1 MHTEETARQYHRR
14 DEDPRRVD
22 RVRRPTRSPTT
33 QPRGEEKGDTRKGET
48 LRRPLDTAHIPYHIQ
63 EPDSPTTNEPRFKEP
78 NMLPWT
84 TTPPT
89 SPPNSVGVRPR
100 GEATPQ
106 PSPGKLA
113 IEGTLGNA
121 PNTTK
126 DVVMNE
132 APALPPSHDI
142 KRRRRRERKRGHS
155 EEHRHLAGGARESL
169 QLEEFRSSLSTRP
182 STTPDDAKILSQ
194 IRGYIGPQRMGQL
207 FQIWQR
213 ASMGTHA
220 TTEVERIVGP
230 MNTSGSNSVEN
241 SSQSGIITNSSM
253 TTQQST
259 LLSHSNNPESLG
271 MAEPQDPR
279 WKDGDG
285 PRTGDEPLH
294 GLMHTPA
301 MPYHIQEPD
310 SPTTNEARFKKPNM
324 LPWTTTPP
332 TSPPNSVGVR
342 PRGDA
347 TPQPSSGILAIEGA
361 PGYNPDTAGDVVMSE
376 AQTLPPSH
384 ESNRKLGRGPKARST
399 GWAQHHKSPRPRWL
413 DKQYYQAQIPSSSGR
428 TPYPGKQKRNL
439 RNEDF
444 ISQVTE
450 RIAQDTADKL
460 SKMWQ
465 RRSDGSR
472 RSPFV
477 NGAYNATTSSSGP
490 VGGRLRNIRDN
501 SSERLARQKAM
512 GKRRVPDIPAA
523 GRSDVLRSSPR
534 ATSRHVSHLQPRYS
548 LPRSE
553 QMLLPCPGVISDS
566 REGSSAAL
574 ITMNPRIHYP
584 NTYDTVVLRDGTMSS
599 HGPEGL
605 RTPIYSYP
613 IQQQG
618 TSASRIDSGAPL
630 HVDHA
635 TLVRSPA
642 SESVDDPTSAT
653 VSAGPYRNFGAE
665 KSFQVTQRDVAMLQ
679 PSSLD
684 TGRLSAGTSD
694 RRRPRENDES
704 EIYETERPRL
714 QLSSSLPQQLDPLEP
729 EEYNPNKRIKQ
740 GHADMDIDIGSHI
753 EGHIGPSSTALT
765 TRSPTGHESRRSSI
779 SLTAPTYS
787 DHHSYSREEV
797 SMSKQSEGQ
806 YEPCINDTARTLPPS
821 SMTCPPSNGKRRAA
835 PRTEDTESNSA
846 YGSSNLTLANPEIQ
860 HSSPKKSPPSEGSSV
875 AAQSQSLATGN
886 TRSNSTHTYTDI
898 EERRY
903 TIDKSTE
910 GGQGSG
916 MVHHLED
923 TVETQSSVGITSTF
937 PVHESRQD
945 VQIAPSSKSQSPA
958 TNHSGINTPDGGK
971 SASMHDTPLDTS
983 IGECQVPTT
992 GLVTNNTKR
1001 TQEATPNGRKESN
1014 RAQSPHGIRMQSQ
1027 ENLFSDTYETFEPA
1041 KSERSTVPE
1050 QAEEN
1055 NFHSLSTAGSSSAR
1069 DHPSSQALNPL
1080 VPQHSHV
1087 DRLSGNSEPGS
1098 ETGDNLSATIPF
1110 GAEGN
1115 MPYPDAAT
1123 TPVGSFEPPRVE
1135 EAGGNNVLTSRVI
1148 DNDTTQRV
1156 VGASTSDVGQ
1166 GESSEPDSTPRGSSL
1181 NEEMPQT
1188 TEGSCDRSHPS
1199 TDLTKLAPHHTTVYL
1214 HNDHPQHQK
1223 VQVHNTAME
1232 AATGTSD
1239 GLDLEPDPPS
1249 QVTVEPP
1256 NPVFLTKQISA

>member
-1 MHTEETARQYHRR
+1 
-14 DEDPRRVD
+14 
-22 RVRRPTRSPTT
+22 
-33 QPRGEEKGDTRKGET
+33 
-48 LRRPLDTAHIPYHIQ
+48 
-63 EPDSPTTNEPRFKEP
+63 
-78 NMLPWT
+78 
-84 TTPPT
+84 
-89 SPPNSVGVRPR
+89 
-100 GEATPQ
+100 
-106 PSPGKLA
+106 
-113 IEGTLGNA
+113 
-121 PNTTK
+121 
-126 DVVMNE
+126 
-132 APALPPSHDI
+132 
-142 KRRRRRERKRGHS
+142 
-155 EEHRHLAGGARESL
+155 
-169 QLEEFRSSLSTRP
+169 
-182 STTPDDAKILSQ
+182 
-194 IRGYIGPQRMGQL
+194 
-207 FQIWQR
+207 
-213 ASMGTHA
+213 
-220 TTEVERIVGP
+220 
-230 MNTSGSNSVEN
+230 
-241 SSQSGIITNSSM
+241 
-253 TTQQST
+253 
-259 LLSHSNNPESLG
+259 
-271 MAEPQDPR
+271 
-279 WKDGDG
+279 
-285 PRTGDEPLH
+285 
-294 GLMHTPA
+294 
-301 MPYHIQEPD
+301 
-310 SPTTNEARFKKPNM
+310 
-324 LPWTTTPP
+324 
-332 TSPPNSVGVR
+332 
-342 PRGDA
+342 
-347 TPQPSSGILAIEGA
+347 
-361 PGYNPDTAGDVVMSE
+361 
-376 AQTLPPSH
+376 
-384 ESNRKLGRGPKARST
+384 
-399 GWAQHHKSPRPRWL
+399 
-413 DKQYYQAQIPSSSGR
+413 
-428 TPYPGKQKRNL
+428 
-439 RNEDF
+439 
-444 ISQVTE
+444 
-450 RIAQDTADKL
+450 
-460 SKMWQ
+460 MW
-465 RRSDGSR
+465 
-472 RSPFV
+472 
-477 NGAYNATTSSSGP
+477 
-490 VGGRLRNIRDN
+490 
-501 SSERLARQKAM
+501 
-512 GKRRVPDIPAA
+512 
-523 GRSDVLRSSPR
+523 
-534 ATSRHVSHLQPRYS
+534 
-548 LPRSE
+548 
-553 QMLLPCPGVISDS
+553 
-566 REGSSAAL
+566 
-574 ITMNPRIHYP
+574 
-584 NTYDTVVLRDGTMSS
+584 S

-605 RTPIYSYP
+605 RTTIYSYP
-613 IQQQG
+613 IQQQAI
-618 TSASRIDSGAPL
+618 SATRIDSGDPL

-653 VSAGPYRNFGAE
+653 VPTGPYRNFGGK

-679 PSSLD
+679 PPSLV
-684 TGRLSAGTSD
+684 TSRLSAGTSE
-694 RRRPRENDES
+694 RRRPREDDES
-704 EIYETERPRL
+704 EIYETERPREAL
-714 QLSSSLPQQLDPLEP
+714 QLSSSLPRQLDPLEP
-729 EEYNPNKRIKQ
+729 EEYDPNKRIKQ
-740 GHADMDIDIGSHI
+740 DHADMDIDIGSHI

-765 TRSPTGHESRRSSI
+765 TRSPTGHVSRRSNI
-779 SLTAPTYS
+779 SLTAPTYF
-787 DHHSYSREEV
+787 DHPSHSREEV
-797 SMSKQSEGQ
+797 STSKQSEGQ
-806 YEPCINDTARTLPPS
+806 YEPCINDTAISRTLPPS
-821 SMTCPPSNGKRRAA
+821 TMTCPPSNGKRRAT
-835 PRTEDTESNSA
+835 PRTEEAESSSA
-846 YGSSNLTLANPEIQ
+846 YASSNFTLANRDIQ
-860 HSSPKKSPPSEGSSV
+860 FNSPKKSHPSEGSSV

-992 GLVTNNTKR
+992 GLVTNNTKC

-1123 TPVGSFEPPRVE
+1123 TPAGSFEPPRVE

-1199 TDLTKLAPHHTTVYL
+1199 TDSTKLAPHHTTVYL
-1214 HNDHPQHQK
+1214 HNDHPQHQN

-1256 NPVFLTKQISA
+1256 EPRIPDQANIGVEARFNRPVSEEQMLDAQLSSDDDHEMEDVPAVSSLAKVAGHKRRPLAERPDSPILQQNTNTPHKKPKFERQYLILDLDWSKEDNVFRVSNYEFLAKNELPNAIESRLAKDFCFYTKTQKFIPTKHVLKELCHSHTMLASKVWMQYLTQQNHKRITQEIHRIERNERRNRRSWEKKLG